1 MKPLP
6 PAKGGNPLMPD
17 IQAGRPAP
25 VREMVL
31 MRHAQA
37 APAPFGE
44 MGMQADLARPL
55 TAHGRQ
61 TAASCGA
68 LLRARHFAPDLVMV
82 SPAVR
87 TRQTLAAIGSFY
99 GDRQPDIRYVN
110 ALYDAAP
117 QTIRDLLYEVPDKAS
132 NIMILAHNPGLQALV
147 AHWAARHC
155 PPGLENAL
163 HQGFPPA
170 SMACFTAMRAWNQ
183 ADDGDIRLTDL
194 SCQ

>member
-1 MKPLP
+1 MRPLP
-6 PAKGGNPLMPD
+6 PAKGGNPPMPD
-17 IQAGRPAP
+17 TPAASP
-25 VREMVL
+25 VPARRMVL

-37 APAPFGE
+37 APAPFGD
-44 MGMQADLARPL
+44 MGMQADLDRPL

-61 TAASCGA
+61 AAASCGK
-68 LLRARHFAPDLVMV
+68 LLRARRFAPELVMV
-82 SPAVR
+82 SPSVR
-87 TRQTLAAIGSFY
+87 TRQTLDAIGSFY

-110 ALYDAAP
+110 ALYDAMP
-117 QTIRDLLYEVPDKAS
+117 ETIRDLLYEVPDNIS

-147 AHWAARHC
+147 ARWAARHC

-170 SMACFTAMRAWNQ
+170 SMACFTATRAWNQ
-183 ADDGDIRLTDL
+183 ADDGDIRLTGL

>member
-1 MKPLP
+1 MTDM
-6 PAKGGNPLMPD
+6 PAGSP
-17 IQAGRPAP
+17 QVAR
-25 VREMVL
+25 RMVL

-44 MGMQADLARPL
+44 MGIQADLNRPL
-55 TAHGRQ
+55 TPHGRQ
-61 TAASCGA
+61 GAARQGA
-68 LLRARHFAPDLVMV
+68 VLRARHFVPDLIMV

-87 TRQTLAAIGSFY
+87 TCQTLEAIGSFY

-117 QTIRDLLYEVPDKAS
+117 QTIRDLLYEVPDKVN

-155 PPGLENAL
+155 PPDAENAL
-163 HQGFPPA
+163 QQGFPPA
-170 SMACFTAMRAWNQ
+170 AMACFTATKAWNQ
-183 ADDGDIRLTDL
+183 AEDGDIRLQDL

>member
-1 MKPLP
+1 
-6 PAKGGNPLMPD
+6 MPD
-17 IQAGRPAP
+17 TPAASPAP
-25 VREMVL
+25 IRQMVL

-44 MGMQADLARPL
+44 MGMQADLDRPL

-99 GDRQPDIRYVN
+99 GDRQPNIRYVN

-117 QTIRDLLYEVPDKAS
+117 QTIRDLLYEVPDKVN
-132 NIMILAHNPGLQALV
+132 NIIILAHNPGLQALV

-170 SMACFTAMRAWNQ
+170 SMACFTATQAWNQ
-183 ADDGDIRLTDL
+183 ATDGYISLIDL